1 MVDEEELIKMSEKI
15 RQNRQEEQAFEENL
29 HKLLSGDKALA
40 SQPLTVGKTPLAL
53 AICGANG
60 DLDLTIKKSV
70 VDKCL
75 RPEVRDENG
84 KLKGKTGHGLT
95 EEQLLQALNGVKS
108 PVMVIEG
115 SRDGSLI
122 AVTDLKDQQD
132 REIIVAVELDKT
144 SGFQEVNQI
153 SSAYGRENFADFLDR
168 QMEQGKIIAVNEEK
182 ANEMLLSIGKKYPKE
197 NTFISFDN
205 SIAYSTQNVKP
216 PSEKSA
222 EITEVKASE
231 NLLPVLN
238 AICQRHEDRIASLQ
252 EKRATRENKI
262 AKNTVKLDKL
272 TTKVERLQETNA
284 MLKGLS
290 GGVLNAPIQALIQR
304 NQRRIDKIQ
313 NASIPNREAKIERH
327 TRRIDVID
335 RKIAVSQAKSDKMRH
350 LDSAIKSF
358 TIKNPE
364 ERRQQFTQS
373 MDGLQDASR
382 RALSFK
388 IEKCDR
394 QIASLSKAYGMAAT
408 SMEQMSIGDKIQD
421 IQARKQTLSV
431 RMDKL
436 NDIKKPFAEHT
447 PEQVETL
454 IAHTETVVDKA
465 IDNGNTQPALLAE
478 TVVTQGAD
486 YLRNTELSMEQN
498 YNNIDGVVN
507 NLPPEKETSERQQE
521 QQQTEAIHNDIP
533 EQLEQPEKLEKKEII
548 PDETLQNKEKEIFL
562 DTVIETEKAQQAM
575 QEQAETIT
583 DETSQDKEKE
593 IVVDTAIE
601 TENAQ
606 QAMQEQ
612 AETILDNI
620 PQSKEDNAKE
630 ENWILNLVDSGAAKI
645 NKDGTFCINPD
656 YYHQI
661 PAEDVHMES
670 FNKEQA
676 MGVLENLSAVGI
688 PFTALSLTDTNI
700 VTIAIDNRDTAALN
714 EFAEV
719 VINSIQARA
728 EEKLEQVSEKSTETI
743 ENPEQSPAPE
753 KETEINSV
761 QKQEKEPLKVNP
773 EYYASLPKQ
782 ERVVTNKSRTTAEKI
797 MQLLDSQNIPY
808 SAVERNH
815 GETIAI
821 TVSKAN
827 EQAFHAAE
835 SAVKEEHGKEFI
847 NPEFYKELPKEDRYT
862 QRMTEPEAR
871 QAIQELKQEGVEH
884 SAIIDGDK
892 SKITVHK
899 KDKGAVFF
907 SRKQLHKQHDKMQ
920 RQEKQKPEPQK
931 RKEKQK
937 GESL

>member
-1 MVDEEELIKMSEKI
+1 MPVMENDKKSTLMVDEEELIKMSEKI

-53 AICGANG
+53 SICGANG

-108 PVMVIEG
+108 PAMVIEG

-132 REIIVAVELDKT
+132 REIIVAVELNKK

-272 TTKVERLQETNA
+272 TAKAERLQETNA

-304 NQRRIDKIQ
+304 NQRRIDRIQ
-313 NASIPNREAKIERH
+313 NTSIPNRKAKIERH

-382 RALSFK
+382 RTLSFK

-408 SMEQMSIGDKIQD
+408 SMEQMSISDKIQD

-447 PEQVETL
+447 PEQVENL
-454 IAHTETVVDKA
+454 MAHTETVVDKA

-498 YNNIDGVVN
+498 YNNLDGTIN
-507 NLPPEKETSERQQE
+507 NLPPEKEASEQQQE
-521 QQQTEAIHNDIP
+521 QQQTAEIHNDIP
-533 EQLEQPEKLEKKEII
+533 EQPEQSEKSEEKGKE
-548 PDETLQNKEKEIFL
+548 
-562 DTVIETEKAQQAM
+562 TVDHA
-575 QEQAETIT
+575 EQ
-583 DETSQDKEKE
+583 S
-593 IVVDTAIE
+593 V
-601 TENAQ
+601 
-606 QAMQEQ
+606 
-612 AETILDNI
+612 
-620 PQSKEDNAKE
+620 KE
-630 ENWILNLVDSGAAKI
+630 ENWLMSLVDSGAAKI

-670 FNKEQA
+670 FKKEQA
-676 MGVLENLSAVGI
+676 MGILENLAAMGVS
-688 PFTALSLTDTNI
+688 FTALSLTDTNI

-719 VINSIQARA
+719 VTNSIQARV
-728 EEKLEQVSEKSTETI
+728 EEKQGVLEQVSEKSAENI
-743 ENPEQSPAPE
+743 ENPEPSPEPE
-753 KETEINSV
+753 KETEVNSV
-761 QKQEKEPLKVNP
+761 PKEEKKEIKTSQPEKNAKEPLKVNP

-782 ERVVTNKSRTTAEKI
+782 ERVVTNKSRTAAEKI
-797 MQLLDSQNIPY
+797 MQSLDSQNIPY

-892 SKITVHK
+892 SRITVHK

-920 RQEKQKPEPQK
+920 RQEKTKPEPQK